1 MVDKAKIQRF
11 FEYNKENIY
20 MNLLQAEDH
29 ARFTEDLD
37 HAQCLL
43 KHLLFVLGEL
53 KEMEQHASVVK
64 PEIVEKV
71 KELRNRVYDLY
82 RRIRE
87 KQIQPSEIAREIW
100 NLRKEF
106 ESIVPEFDTN
116 RCTSIVCEIASL
128 IREGEDMAKEERLE
142 DVKVEGDVLGLGEL
156 VKLCWKKCYEKL
168 GKDAPAVEKFRFVWE
183 CIREGDPV
191 SPDIL
196 KKMKEVGWTP
206 KAAPMCVI
214 AKMVKENKTRWEA
227 EAECIE
233 EGKLHPMNV
242 YAFLAK
248 YGHEE

>member
-183 CIREGDPV
+183 CIKEGDPV
-191 SPDIL
+191 PRQIVE
-196 KKMKEVGWTP
+196 KMKEARYEP
-206 KAAPMCVI
+206 KPAPMCVI
-214 AKMVKENKTRWEA
+214 AKMVKEGKSKEEA
-227 EAECIE
+227 SRECIE
-233 EGKLHPMNV
+233 EGKLHPVSV
-242 YAFLAK
+242 YKFLAEH
-248 YGHEE
+248 GGTI